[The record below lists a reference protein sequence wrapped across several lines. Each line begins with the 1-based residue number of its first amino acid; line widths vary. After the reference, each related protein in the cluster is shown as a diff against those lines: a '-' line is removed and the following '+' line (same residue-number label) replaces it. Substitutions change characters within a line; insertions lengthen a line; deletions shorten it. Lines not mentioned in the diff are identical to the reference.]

1 MKCLR
6 KQKNERKFAAS
17 KTNQMKFGLV
27 NKAAFNILMAFG
39 NQNSNNNK
47 NQNNNKA
54 LGIALCP
61 FTSRMD

>member
-1 MKCLR
+1 MSVNLQR
-6 KQKNERKFAAS
+6 QKQ
-17 KTNQMKFGLV
+17 TQMKFDLV
-27 NKAAFNILMAFG
+27 NKTAFNILIAFG

-47 NQNNNKA
+47 NQNNKA

>member
-1 MKCLR
+1 
-6 KQKNERKFAAS
+6 
-17 KTNQMKFGLV
+17 MKFGLV
-27 NKAAFNILMAFG
+27 NKATFNILMAFA
-39 NQNSNNNK
+39 NQNSNNNNK